1 MSREDEQYRCGCHRC
16 ARGRQ
21 VSQEWVLSA
30 VIALVVGVA
39 AAFLWLAFT

>member
-1 MSREDEQYRCGCHRC
+1 MSREDEQYRCDCHRC
-16 ARGRQ
+16 ARSGQ